1 MPSENL
7 SLTCM
12 INLTYTIYLCWDPK
26 VPQKFRKS
34 HWCVPFTATFSKRR
48 KIGALW
54 SERCDTFVRDDIWG
68 CESLHLHHGVWYDTI
83 YIYGFAN
90 IASVETCS
98 FIKLLALHWFIFI
111 VFHACYP
118 KGCAAP
124 GFVPCQCNTRGP
136 LSKLERTPPQRKINV
151 TSKSPVGDISVVT
164 LIRTDTTLDHSQK
177 AEKVCQSQAGL
188 GHPITQLNHPC
199 VWQVFFINFGSL
211 QVYPE
216 VTSLLTFCW
225 EYPISCCPVGAGWW
239 SALELSKS
247 CRTCGWSS
255 PTKQVVCKDTTV

>member
-1 MPSENL
+1 MW
-7 SLTCM
+7 
-12 INLTYTIYLCWDPK
+12 YCWDPK

-54 SERCDTFVRDDIWG
+54 SERCDTQGRHDIWER
-68 CESLHLHHGVWYDTI
+68 ESLYLHHGVWYNNI
-83 YIYGFAN
+83 YIY
-90 IASVETCS
+90 IYTCILVS
-98 FIKLLALHWFIFI
+98 FWILWCRSAQLGYLVCGHTCNDITNLLSA
-111 VFHACYP
+111 VACYP

-177 AEKVCQSQAGL
+177 AEKVWWSSGGL
-188 GHPITQLNHPC
+188 GPPITQLNHPC
-199 VWQVFFINFGSL
+199 VWQVLFYHFQQSAGLSWSDIL
-211 QVYPE
+211 PC
-216 VTSLLTFCW
+216 LLLGVPNLLLPC
-225 EYPISCCPVGAGWW
+225 GGWVMKC
-239 SALELSKS
+239 SGTQHVL
-247 CRTCGWSS
+247 
-255 PTKQVVCKDTTV
+255 

>member
-1 MPSENL
+1 MW
-7 SLTCM
+7 
-12 INLTYTIYLCWDPK
+12 YCWDPK

-54 SERCDTFVRDDIWG
+54 SERCDSKSWHHILE
-68 CESLHLHHGVWYDTI
+68 CESLYLHHGVWCNNKYTCI
-83 YIYGFAN
+83 LISFW
-90 IASVETCS
+90 ILWCRSVQLGCVARGYTCS
-98 FIKLLALHWFIFI
+98 DITNLLST
-111 VFHACYP
+111 VACYP

-177 AEKVCQSQAGL
+177 AEKVC
-188 GHPITQLNHPC
+188 
-199 VWQVFFINFGSL
+199 
-211 QVYPE
+211 
-216 VTSLLTFCW
+216 
-225 EYPISCCPVGAGWW
+225 
-239 SALELSKS
+239 
-247 CRTCGWSS
+247 
-255 PTKQVVCKDTTV
+255 